1 MQQAT
6 APVVMN
12 FTFAMKKRK
21 KGSQSEQ
28 KQEKEQE
35 QVHAQE
41 KEKVQPPVHNVN
53 RVQKESRGD
62 LRAKKSGRPPNVE
75 AAAAA
80 PLPDGAQV
88 SKRTNKKEKN
98 AGSADVD
105 AQPAK
110 RQKGGVMEADDSG
123 GSKIKRLTLFV
134 GNMPFNVSEADVL
147 QHFADCSVVSCRLL
161 RNKDTGV
168 SKGIAFVDVS
178 DSKSFIAA
186 LKLHHSMLG
195 GRVINVEPTAGG
207 GGNSSQRKGKI
218 ELKKKRLEKVIKKSG
233 SSRDTTAPTS
243 DSAPKRFRGK
253 NKDRD
258 RGSK

>member
-1 MQQAT
+1 MQQET

-28 KQEKEQE
+28 KQGKEQE
-35 QVHAQE
+35 KKQE
-41 KEKVQPPVHNVN
+41 QEKVQRPVPNAN
-53 RVQKESRGD
+53 RTPKET
-62 LRAKKSGRPPNVE
+62 RADVIPRSKKSGRRQNAE

-80 PLPDGAQV
+80 PLQDGAQI
-88 SKRTNKKEKN
+88 SKVTNKKEKK
-98 AGSADVD
+98 AGSAGAD

-110 RQKGGVMEADDSG
+110 RQKGNAMEADDPG
-123 GSKIKRLTLFV
+123 GSKMKRLTLFV

-147 QHFADCSVVSCRLL
+147 QHFAECSVVSCRLL
-161 RNKDTGV
+161 RNKDTGT
-168 SKGIAFVDVS
+168 SKGIAFVDVA
-178 DSKSFIAA
+178 DSKCFIAA

-218 ELKKKRLEKVIKKSG
+218 ELKKKRLEKIIKKSG
-233 SSRDTTAPTS
+233 SSRDPAAPKS
-243 DSAPKRFRGK
+243 ESAPKRFRAK
-253 NKDRD
+253 NKDHD